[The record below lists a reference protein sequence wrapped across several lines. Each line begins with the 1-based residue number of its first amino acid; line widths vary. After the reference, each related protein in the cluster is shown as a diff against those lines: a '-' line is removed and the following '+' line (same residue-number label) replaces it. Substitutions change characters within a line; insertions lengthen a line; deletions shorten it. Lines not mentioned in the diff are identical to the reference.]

1 MNPID
6 PYQHQRTEY
15 WADRAME
22 QSGYSATHLRAAD
35 KLWSVVETTVKV
47 VTFPI
52 WWPISWWNKRKKRK
66 NRPQDPF
73 TMDMNRPLY
82 K

>member
-22 QSGYSATHLRAAD
+22 QSGYSTAHLRAAD
-35 KLWSVVETTVKV
+35 KLWSVMETTVEGCDV
-47 VTFPI
+47 PNMVADFLVEQAQEEEEPAA
-52 WWPISWWNKRKKRK
+52 
-66 NRPQDPF
+66 
-73 TMDMNRPLY
+73 RPLHHGY
-82 K
+82 EPSAL